1 MIKLQEINKSF
12 SSIQVLKDISIDFH
26 PGEVHVLLGE
36 NGAGKSTLMKILSG
50 IYHPDSGYIC
60 LNNKKFEQLSP
71 KQSIAEGI
79 CIIHQELSVVD
90 ELSVQENIFMGVL
103 PNKLGVVN
111 YQKLGDD
118 VSSLLDKLKLNIS
131 PIEIVKN
138 LKIAEK
144 QMVEIAKVLA
154 LDADIIIMDEPTT
167 SLTSQEI
174 DSLFDV
180 INILRER
187 GKYIIYIS
195 HRLEE
200 IKAIGDR
207 VTVLRDGKHIVTESL
222 DRSTDQDLS
231 LQITGLV
238 TKMVGRELT
247 NEKLL
252 SQYTNKNTDEYCLEI
267 SDWTRKDK
275 KNKNIS
281 LTIKK
286 GDIFGLAGLVGSGR
300 TEFVESIFGLY
311 PKETGKI
318 TLFTKVMNIK
328 TPYEALKQG
337 IALLSENRRE
347 SGIFQNF
354 TVSQNINL
362 INSIKSSKL
371 KGLVGSINHT
381 AENDLATHFQ
391 KVMNIKCAGINQNIT
406 QLSGGNQ
413 QKVLVSR
420 WLAAKSNFFIFDEPT
435 KGIDV
440 GSKQEI
446 YQIMRQLADDGIG
459 VLIVSSDLPELL
471 TICDQI
477 GVFKDGAIQ
486 GILQNNSELQEKDIM
501 ELALT

>member
-12 SSIQVLKDISIDFH
+12 SSIQVLKDISIDFY

-90 ELSVQENIFMGVL
+90 ELSVQENIFMGAL

-222 DRSTDQDLS
+222 DRSTNQDLS

-311 PKETGKI
+311 PKEIGKM

-371 KGLVGSINHT
+371 KGLVGSINHI

-391 KVMNIKCAGINQNIT
+391 KIMNIKCAGINQNIT

>member
-12 SSIQVLKDISIDFH
+12 SSIQVLKDISIDFY

-90 ELSVQENIFMGVL
+90 ELSVQENIFMGAL

-311 PKETGKI
+311 PKEIGKM

-371 KGLVGSINHT
+371 KGLVGSINHI

-391 KVMNIKCAGINQNIT
+391 KIMNIKCAGINQNIT